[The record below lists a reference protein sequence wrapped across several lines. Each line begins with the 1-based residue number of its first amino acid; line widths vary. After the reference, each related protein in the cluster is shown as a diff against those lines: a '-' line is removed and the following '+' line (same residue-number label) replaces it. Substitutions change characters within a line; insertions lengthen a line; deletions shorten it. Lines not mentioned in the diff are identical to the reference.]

1 MPELPE
7 VETVCVGLRPS
18 LEGQKLVCVKQRRN
32 NLRFPLPSDFSATL
46 SGTLVE
52 KVSRRAKFILI
63 HLNEGLVLLIHLG
76 MSGRI
81 VLFPDNV
88 PPAGRHDHIDFITEK
103 GVTIRF
109 CDPRR
114 FGFMD
119 LIPTKDLIKH
129 PMIRHLG
136 PEPLTKAFNVAVLNE
151 TLRDRKIPIKN
162 ALLDQRV
169 VAGLGNIYACEALY
183 KAKISPKR
191 LARSIPGKRS
201 ERLVP
206 AIKEVLHAA
215 INSGGSSLRDF
226 TRTDG
231 ELGYFQTQ
239 LSVYGREG
247 KKCQALYN
255 KTSMMGFCG
264 HTIKRIVQ
272 SGRSTFYC
280 SQCQR

>member
-103 GVTIRF
+103 GVTTV
-109 CDPRR
+109 DSVTLD
-114 FGFMD
+114 D
-119 LIPTKDLIKH
+119 L
-129 PMIRHLG
+129 
-136 PEPLTKAFNVAVLNE
+136 
-151 TLRDRKIPIKN
+151 
-162 ALLDQRV
+162 ALW
-169 VAGLGNIYACEALY
+169 
-183 KAKISPKR
+183 
-191 LARSIPGKRS
+191 
-201 ERLVP
+201 
-206 AIKEVLHAA
+206 
-215 INSGGSSLRDF
+215 
-226 TRTDG
+226 T
-231 ELGYFQTQ
+231 
-239 LSVYGREG
+239 
-247 KKCQALYN
+247 
-255 KTSMMGFCG
+255 
-264 HTIKRIVQ
+264 
-272 SGRSTFYC
+272 
-280 SQCQR
+280 